1 LAISFRGEVAKQAI
15 NDKLQGSVA
24 TYIRCGEGVNNQI
37 KKFIAESVS
46 EKKFLKSVNIIVKYF
61 TTYVCDSHLF
71 SDIIIVS
78 QCSGATRIWCG
89 GIFNYYFAASLLENL
104 VVKELGESVKIR

>member
-24 TYIRCGEGVNNQI
+24 TYIRCGEYYQI

-46 EKKFLKSVNIIVKYF
+46 ENFFLKSVNIIVKYF

-71 SDIIIVS
+71 SDIIVS